1 MPNVSADKI
10 MLYSPCGLL
19 NVIYLFDWWLLFYSG
34 LFLKHSP
41 ETFLFQKKSIAF
53 SASSVK
59 TVKMFCPVCYPLGCK
74 LPPFSYFRKF
84 VDPSITSFEPEALGN
99 LIVGMD
105 FHKFYFDH
113 GKFQMYF
120 RNTLCM
126 KVFRSKFKLVTEKKV

>member
-1 MPNVSADKI
+1 MFLQIKLCYTPHVPAKCNLSFWLMAV
-10 MLYSPCGLL
+10 
-19 NVIYLFDWWLLFYSG
+19 VLFWAISQTLVWNIFI
-34 LFLKHSP
+34 P
-41 ETFLFQKKSIAF
+41 KKSIAF

-59 TVKMFCPVCYPLGCK
+59 TVKMFCPVCYPLGCN

-113 GKFQMYF
+113 GEFQLYF

-126 KVFRSKFKLVTEKKV
+126 KVFRSKFKLVTEKMV